1 MSDIEKARREKQ
13 RQQSLKDQRDMTVE
27 EWCEKR
33 RLSKPTYYKL
43 DRMGLGPEW
52 YELLG
57 SRRITPAA
65 DFGLGKE
72 SAGAEQDQGRRV
84 PQDGAASTRTKAPRW
99 SPARAITLEGRAEF
113 DVNASVPRMMAGTPV
128 WLGPAH
134 CPPHDGVP
142 GLD

>member
-65 DFGLGKE
+65 DLVWEKK
-72 SAGAEQDQGRRV
+72 ALARNK
-84 PQDGAASTRTKAPRW
+84 TKAAGFRKTAP
-99 SPARAITLEGRAEF
+99 PAPGPKRPVGR
-113 DVNASVPRMMAGTPV
+113 PP
-128 WLGPAH
+128 GPSLSKA
-134 CPPHDGVP
+134 VRS
-142 GLD
+142 LT